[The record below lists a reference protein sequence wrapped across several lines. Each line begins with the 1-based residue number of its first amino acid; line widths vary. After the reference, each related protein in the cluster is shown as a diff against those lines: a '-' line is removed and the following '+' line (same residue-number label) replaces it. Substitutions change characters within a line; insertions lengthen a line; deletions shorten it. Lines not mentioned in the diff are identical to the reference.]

1 VSEESLSKGTSSPLK
16 STTRRPLIASLG
28 YHDVTDDPSESGFQ
42 RNGARPF
49 KLGVQLFSDH
59 LDRLTESG
67 RAPALVT
74 DIDLTKPG
82 RHVLLTFDDGG
93 KSAVRAAAELDRR
106 GWRGHFFITTS
117 LIGRRTFLDAR
128 EIRELRAAGHLIGT
142 HSHTHPDIY
151 RELDRERM
159 LVEWRQSS
167 DILAQILGEPCLA
180 GAVPGGEISTVVLR
194 SAATAGLRHLFTSE
208 PWLTPRVVGGCW
220 ILGRYC
226 PKVSTTADEI
236 ADLVHFEGWANKLV
250 VRRIKSLASRSLP
263 ALYRLYVRRSS
274 REWQGQTQ

>member
-1 VSEESLSKGTSSPLK
+1 MV
-16 STTRRPLIASLG
+16 ASLG
-28 YHDVTDDPSESGFQ
+28 YHDVTDNPSDSGFQ
-42 RNGARPF
+42 RNGALPF
-49 KLGVQLFSDH
+49 KLGARLFSDH
-59 LDRLTESG
+59 LDRMAQAGL
-67 RAPALVT
+67 APGLVT

-93 KSAVRAAAELDRR
+93 KSALRTGAELSRR

-117 LIGRRTFLDAR
+117 LIGRRTFLDSR

-151 RELDRERM
+151 RDLDRERM

-180 GAVPGGEISTVVLR
+180 GAVPGGEISKEVLQ
-194 SAATAGLRHLFTSE
+194 SAGAAGLRHLFTSE
-208 PWLTPRVVGGCW
+208 PWLTPRVVAGCW

-226 PKVSTTADEI
+226 PKASTTADEI
-236 ADLVHFEGWANKLV
+236 DELVRFQGWANKLV
-250 VRRIKSLASRSLP
+250 VRRLKSLASRSLP
-263 ALYRLYVRRSS
+263 ALYRLYVRRST
-274 REWQGQTQ
+274 REWQGQAQ

>member
-1 VSEESLSKGTSSPLK
+1 MSGPPK
-16 STTRRPLIASLG
+16 STTRRPLIACLG
-28 YHDVTDDPSESGFQ
+28 YHDVTDDPNESGFQ

-49 KLGVQLFSDH
+49 KLGVRLFSEH
-59 LDRLTESG
+59 LDRVAGAT

-74 DIDLTKPG
+74 DIDLTRPG
-82 RHVLLTFDDGG
+82 RHVMLTFDDGG
-93 KSAVRAAAELDRR
+93 KSAIRTAAELNRR
-106 GWRGHFFITTS
+106 GWRGHFFITTG

-128 EIRELRAAGHLIGT
+128 EIRELRAGGHLVGT

-167 DILAQILGEPCLA
+167 DILAQLLGEPCLA
-180 GAVPGGEISTVVLR
+180 AAVPGGEISSFVLR
-194 SAATAGLRHLFTSE
+194 SAGAAGLRHLFTSE

-236 ADLVHFEGWANKLV
+236 DQLVHFEGWARKLM
-250 VRRIKSLASRSLP
+250 VRRLKSMASRSLP
-263 ALYRLYVRRSS
+263 SLYRLYVRRSS
-274 REWQGQTQ
+274 REWQEQTP